1 MFKDMS
7 NVKTVK
13 MRLILDCRKNSAG
26 ISAYQFFDK
35 KGVLLEK
42 KDKISANNEYWLPR
56 PYDFFA
62 GVTAGFCKK

>member
-1 MFKDMS
+1 MKKS
-7 NVKTVK
+7 
-13 MRLILDCRKNSAG
+13 LPILHVDGSLTE
-26 ISAYQFFDK
+26 YVDK